1 MMRDTGRSLSAV
13 GGGGVRVTLTTT
25 QSSVVAA
32 GTAEA
37 LQGGDQ
43 RPGTDPRPGV
53 QLARHRYVSF
63 GPFGRKCP

>member
-1 MMRDTGRSLSAV
+1 M
-13 GGGGVRVTLTTT
+13 RVTLTTT
-25 QSSVVAA
+25 QSS
-32 GTAEA
+32 AEA

-63 GPFGRKCP
+63 GPFGRKCPCHCFIKE